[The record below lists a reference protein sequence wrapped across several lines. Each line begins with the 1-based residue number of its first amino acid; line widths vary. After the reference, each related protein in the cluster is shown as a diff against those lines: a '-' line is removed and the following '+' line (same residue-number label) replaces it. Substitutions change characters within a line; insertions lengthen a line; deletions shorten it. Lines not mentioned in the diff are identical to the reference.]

1 MRQGS
6 ISVKET
12 TKLRADDLLDRKI
25 CPVATFSWSSAIIE
39 LLCIPISGWQPSLGA
54 LVERGWS
61 SPAPSSSPPNLRLD
75 CALKFARPTP
85 AAQAA
90 SHPKGLKKPKT
101 DYRGGQGGGF
111 LQVESNI
118 DIDLFKT
125 LLFLLSGFIC

>member
-1 MRQGS
+1 MICWTENSAPLLLSPGPLPSQRCSVSPFQDGS
-6 ISVKET
+6 PPWV
-12 TKLRADDLLDRKI
+12 
-25 CPVATFSWSSAIIE
+25 
-39 LLCIPISGWQPSLGA
+39 A
-54 LVERGWS
+54 LVGGWS

-90 SHPKGLKKPKT
+90 SHAKGLEKPKT

-111 LQVESNI
+111 FQVESNI

-125 LLFLLSGFIC
+125 LLFLLSGFIL